1 MAGVEHGFRI
11 TNADTNGA
19 GAYYPNHRSALGE
32 NREAVEAQI
41 REEIA
46 NGRYQVVQE
55 RPTITSAL
63 GALIKT
69 TGKVRL
75 LHDAS
80 RPHGRALND
89 FATNAK
95 FSYQTLYHATSSLQ
109 KGFYMA
115 KLDLSSAYR
124 SVKLHQA
131 DQHMAGLEWTFDGTH
146 RVYLHD
152 LRLPFGARLSAGIF
166 NTLTQAV
173 RRIMRREGFHNITV
187 YLDDFLVWG
196 PDRASCLRAL
206 NRLMTLVRDLGFA
219 INYTKLVAPTTCL
232 TFLGIEIDTV
242 RYVLSLPADK
252 AADLRAELEG
262 VLGRRSVTRKVLQS
276 LAGRLNWAAQV
287 IHGGRPH
294 IRRIIDRMNT
304 LKSQGHRTRITRGI
318 LLDVKWWL
326 DFLAVF
332 NGSAPIIDHRQ
343 YTPVQIDACGSGA
356 GGFYNGAWYHL
367 RWPDWSGTEHLHIN
381 MKEVLALEPAARLW
395 GHLWRDR
402 QVTVYSDNT
411 SAVSIINKGTT
422 KDPRVMHSLRNV
434 FWLSAIYNFRLRAL
448 YYPGSRNTLAD
459 ACSRLSDVGG
469 VGRLQRALC
478 QLPPAP
484 PGSDVTLHAYS
495 LGL

>member
-19 GAYYPNHRSALGE
+19 GAYYPNHKSALGE
-32 NREAVEAQI
+32 NRVAVEAQI

-63 GALIKT
+63 GALIKET

-89 FATNAK
+89 FATNTK

-115 KLDLSSAYR
+115 KLGLSSAYR
-124 SVKLHQA
+124 SVKLRKA
-131 DQHMAGLEWTFDGTH
+131 DQHMAGLEWTFDGTN

-206 NRLMTLVRDLGFA
+206 
-219 INYTKLVAPTTCL
+219 
-232 TFLGIEIDTV
+232 
-242 RYVLSLPADK
+242 
-252 AADLRAELEG
+252 
-262 VLGRRSVTRKVLQS
+262 
-276 LAGRLNWAAQV
+276 
-287 IHGGRPH
+287 
-294 IRRIIDRMNT
+294 
-304 LKSQGHRTRITRGI
+304 
-318 LLDVKWWL
+318 
-326 DFLAVF
+326 
-332 NGSAPIIDHRQ
+332 
-343 YTPVQIDACGSGA
+343 
-356 GGFYNGAWYHL
+356 
-367 RWPDWSGTEHLHIN
+367 RWPN
-381 MKEVLALEPAARLW
+381 
-395 GHLWRDR
+395 
-402 QVTVYSDNT
+402 
-411 SAVSIINKGTT
+411 IINI
-422 KDPRVMHSLRNV
+422 
-434 FWLSAIYNFRLRAL
+434 AE
-448 YYPGSRNTLAD
+448 
-459 ACSRLSDVGG
+459 
-469 VGRLQRALC
+469 
-478 QLPPAP
+478 
-484 PGSDVTLHAYS
+484 
-495 LGL
+495 